1 MITLTCGNVDDLPV
15 WKVVVEGIL
24 FDNVEEWRKQSK
36 YTTCIICNRLMHG
49 KPNLTKAQL
58 YAREVKAYGWKS
70 QFDFDWMCLLN
81 KGERCDASEEQ
92 GVGVWRL
99 AFQSYL
105 CDPLTQCSYKPFDLP
120 GTVLQPGQLWHL
132 VGK

>member
-58 YAREVKAYGWKS
+58 YAREVKAYG
-70 QFDFDWMCLLN
+70 
-81 KGERCDASEEQ
+81 
-92 GVGVWRL
+92 
-99 AFQSYL
+99 
-105 CDPLTQCSYKPFDLP
+105 
-120 GTVLQPGQLWHL
+120 
-132 VGK
+132 